1 MIERTTAAL
10 VSRVL
15 DHYGKMAF
23 VSGPRQVGKT
33 TLARRLLAGRPQGLY
48 FNWDIATDRRKL
60 LADPYF
66 FEKADRDPS
75 RPFLVILDEIHKH
88 PRWKNY
94 LKGAYDGFAEEFRF
108 LVTGSGRLDLFKKG
122 GDSLVGRYFG
132 IPLFPL
138 TVGELLGRAPAAKE
152 FRQMLDAP
160 LPASRGDAA
169 LYRDL
174 LAYGGF
180 PEPFS
185 RAEEAFHGMWAA
197 ERTSLLVREDIRDV
211 TGIRNL
217 AGMEHLARLLLERV
231 GGPLSINSLRED
243 LEVAY
248 ETVRDWVLVLARF
261 YYLFTLSPWTGKLTR
276 MLRKEPKAYLYDWA
290 DLPSAPAR
298 FENLVALHLLKAVAT
313 WNAAGEG
320 PFSLHYLRD
329 KEKREVDFVLLDGGK
344 PLCLVECKS
353 TDTSPAPV
361 LRAYQ
366 ERLGVATAV
375 QLVNEDGVCRKMK
388 NGPGSLWVISA
399 ARWLAMLP

>member
-1 MIERTTAAL
+1 M
-10 VSRVL
+10 
-15 DHYGKMAF
+15 
-23 VSGPRQVGKT
+23 SGGLYDVCKKGPLSLKAV
-33 TLARRLLAGRPQGLY
+33 ARRLLAGRPQGLY
-48 FNWDIATDRRKL
+48 FNWDIATDRRTL

-94 LKGAYDGFAEEFRF
+94 LKGAYDGFAKEFRF

-138 TVGELLGRAPAAKE
+138 TLGELLGRATAAKE
-152 FRQMLDAP
+152 FRQMLAAP
-160 LPASRGDAA
+160 LPAGRGDAS

-174 LAYGGF
+174 LPYGGF

-185 RAEEAFHGMWAA
+185 RAEEAFHAMWAA

-217 AGMEHLARLLLERV
+217 AGMEHLAHLLPERV

-261 YYLFTLSPWTGKLTR
+261 YYLFTLSPWTGKLSR

-298 FENLVALHLLKAVAT
+298 FENLVALH
-313 WNAAGEG
+313 
-320 PFSLHYLRD
+320 YLRD
-329 KEKREVDFVLLDGGK
+329 KEKREVDFILLDGGK
-344 PLCLVECKS
+344 PLCLVECRS
-353 TDTSPAPV
+353 TDTSPAPD

-375 QLVNEDGVCRKMK
+375 QLVNKDGVCRKMK